1 MLKLA
6 LIYGGKS
13 SEHSVSCVTALGV
26 HEAIDQEKYEI
37 IPVGIT
43 PSGRFVLEPVNP
55 HWQLEGWPKVSE
67 DSQSY

>member
-26 HEAIDQEKYEI
+26 HEAIDKQKYEI

-43 PSGRFVLEPVNP
+43 PSGKFVLEPVNP
-55 HWQLEGWPKVSE
+55 QWQLDGWPKVS
-67 DSQSY
+67 

>member
-26 HEAIDQEKYEI
+26 HEAIDNRSTRSS
-37 IPVGIT
+37 P
-43 PSGRFVLEPVNP
+43 LESPRAAN
-55 HWQLEGWPKVSE
+55 S
-67 DSQSY
+67 S